1 MIYNILLYVIVL
13 IIVIWTMDGIN
24 INQIFKKKHIYQAKV
39 FYIIIVFS
47 LTYLT
52 SNFIIEFLNSLKY

>member
-1 MIYNILLYVIVL
+1 MYNLLLYFLVM
-13 IIVIWTMDGIN
+13 IIVIWAMEGVN
-24 INQIFKKKHIYQAKV
+24 INFIFKKNRIYQARI

-52 SNFIIEFLNSLKY
+52 SNFILQFLNSLK

>member
-1 MIYNILLYVIVL
+1 MYSFLLYIIVL
-13 IIVIWTMDGIN
+13 IIVIWAMDGIN
-24 INQIFKKKHIYQAKV
+24 INYIFKKNRINEARV

-52 SNFIIEFLNSLKY
+52 SNFILVFLNSLKY

>member
-1 MIYNILLYVIVL
+1 MFNLLVYFLVL
-13 IIVIWTMDGIN
+13 IIVIWTMDAIN
-24 INQIFKKKHIYQAKV
+24 INSIFKKNRELQAKV

-52 SNFIIEFLNSLKY
+52 SNFLISFLNSLK